1 MGGDGNLRA
10 QIVFKGRRGIGNL
23 IQGRRWVF
31 EGAEGWRWV
40 FDHFVFTLADC

>member
-10 QIVFKGRRGIGNL
+10 QIVFKGRRGMGNV

-31 EGAEGWRWV
+31 EGAEGWRRV

>member
-10 QIVFKGRRGIGNL
+10 QIVFKGRRGMGNV

-31 EGAEGWRWV
+31 EGTEGWRW
-40 FDHFVFTLADC
+40 